1 MNDFHNCIQ
10 KFLNYETGRAWVV
23 CGGTTMSSLSEGPSR
38 VYSGRSLKEPA
49 GIFSIPGRFLNLES
63 RSLGK
68 WASPWRGGGDGGS
81 PTLVQ
86 NGRFAKECRAVL
98 LPNLG
103 ALPYSP
109 KN

>member
-1 MNDFHNCIQ
+1 
-10 KFLNYETGRAWVV
+10 
-23 CGGTTMSSLSEGPSR
+23 MSSLNEGPSR

-63 RSLGK
+63 RSSGK
-68 WASPWRGGGDGGS
+68 WASPGAAAG
-81 PTLVQ
+81 TEEVQ
-86 NGRFAKECRAVL
+86 PLCKMADLRRNPVL

>member
-1 MNDFHNCIQ
+1 
-10 KFLNYETGRAWVV
+10 
-23 CGGTTMSSLSEGPSR
+23 MSSLSEGPSR

-63 RSLGK
+63 RSSGK
-68 WASPWRGGGDGGS
+68 WASPSSARRRG
-81 PTLVQ
+81 TEEVQ
-86 NGRFAKECRAVL
+86 PLCKMADLRRNPVL